1 MRVLITGASGFVGY
15 HFIEALREVCP
26 ASTELIAT
34 AKTAEGDVE
43 GLDITDRGAIDS
55 AIARYRPSH
64 VMHLAGIAAVPA
76 AASAPDVTWRVH
88 LNGTLNLARAILEIV
103 PDCFLINAGS
113 GLIYGASAKSG
124 QLLDEDTLLAPLDD
138 YSASK
143 AAADL
148 ALGALAPQGL
158 KCIRMRPF
166 NHFGPRQSEQFVA
179 TAFATQIARIEA
191 GLVEPVI
198 RVGNLAAARDFLDVR
213 DVAAAYALAVVKSNA
228 IVPGTILN
236 LASGEARRIDDLLNA
251 LLSLSTVPIR
261 VEEDPAR
268 LRPSDLPRIVG
279 DAKKARD
286 LLGWSPVHSF
296 DKTLTEVLADC
307 RSRLHEA

>member
-1 MRVLITGASGFVGY
+1 MRVLITGASGFVGS
-15 HFIEALREVCP
+15 HFMEALRDVCP
-26 ASTELIAT
+26 ASAELMPT
-34 AKTAEGDVE
+34 AKTAEGGAE
-43 GLDITDRGAIDS
+43 ALDITDRVAID
-55 AIARYRPSH
+55 AAVARYRPSH

-88 LNGTLNLARAILEIV
+88 LNGTLNLARAILETV

-124 QLLDEDTLLAPLDD
+124 QPLDEDALLAPLDD

-148 ALGALAPQGL
+148 ALGALAQQGL

-213 DVAAAYALAVVKSNA
+213 DVATAYALAVIKSNE
-228 IVPGTILN
+228 ILPGTILN
-236 LASGEARRIDDLLNA
+236 LASGEARRIEDLLTA

-261 VEEDPAR
+261 VEQDPAR
-268 LRPSDLPRIVG
+268 LRPNDVPCVVG
-279 DAKKARD
+279 NARKARD
-286 LLGWSPVHSF
+286 LLGWLPVHSF
-296 DKTLTEVLADC
+296 DQTLAEVLADC
-307 RSRLHEA
+307 RTRL